1 MVQDIR
7 TGKNTT
13 AAAGTD
19 TNGDQW
25 LDVLPD
31 PLTSDSLKAKNWQTN
46 ARGVDD
52 NS

>member
-31 PLTSDSLKAKNWQTN
+31 PLTSDSLKKVLKRIRNK
-46 ARGVDD
+46 
-52 NS
+52 S